1 MIKTRDK
8 HQISLFSAV
17 LLCCTCMVGSGW
29 LFSSQLVAQK
39 AGNYAFLSWIVAA
52 IIILGIGMCISS
64 VVSDHPH
71 RGATA
76 RMSAIS
82 HNATFGMPFAFANWF
97 SVAVVIATEAQATTQ
112 YLAPFLGKG
121 VMQNGALTLTGKAIG
136 IGLLCIYLLINWYG
150 LKLLSRINN
159 TITVLKIFTPVFV
172 IAILLASHVDI
183 SNFTHMNNTNYSPS
197 TILTAIVTSGMIY
210 AFNGFQVVASFA
222 SEIKNPK
229 KNIPLTILISV
240 GIVLAFYLLLQF
252 AFMAAIPKDMLTN
265 GWSGVN
271 MASPIVGL
279 TMVLG
284 LNFLTLL
291 LLSDSIIA
299 PSAVGYTY
307 LGTSSRMLF
316 AMSKEKQAPGF
327 LSRYINPRRGFSVP
341 SMMVNFTIAVLFLL
355 QAQSWAGL
363 MVIVTM
369 LHLIGFM
376 AAPVSMSA
384 LKPKTKP
391 FGLIIFVIITIL
403 MMTVPSHDIL
413 LSNLVIT
420 ALSVGYMVIH
430 GRQHIKESLLFGSP
444 TLIFFWL
451 IYFSHSMVI
460 AAILAVIFFLFVTH
474 SRYVDTCRQYKNK
487 HRENKHQTENDK
499 IENNAKTIQ
508 T

>member
-1 MIKTRDK
+1 M
-8 HQISLFSAV
+8 
-17 LLCCTCMVGSGW
+17 
-29 LFSSQLVAQK
+29 
-39 AGNYAFLSWIVAA
+39 
-52 IIILGIGMCISS
+52 
-64 VVSDHPH
+64 
-71 RGATA
+71 
-76 RMSAIS
+76 
-82 HNATFGMPFAFANWF
+82 
-97 SVAVVIATEAQATTQ
+97 VIATEAQATTQ

-121 VMQNGALTLTGKAIG
+121 VMQNGALTLTGKSIG
-136 IGLLCIYLLINWYG
+136 IGLLCLYLLINWYG

-183 SNFTHMNNTNYSPS
+183 SNFTQMSRYTYSPT
-197 TILTAIVTSGMIY
+197 TILTAIVSSGMIY

-229 KNIPLTILISV
+229 RNIPLTILISV

-252 AFMAAIPKDMLTN
+252 AFMAAIPKDMLSQ
-265 GWSGVN
+265 GWAGVN

-307 LGTSSRMLF
+307 LGTSSRMLY
-316 AMSKEKQAPGF
+316 AMSKEKQAPSF
-327 LSRYINPRRGFSVP
+327 LSRYINPNRGFSVP
-341 SMMVNFTIAVLFLL
+341 SMMLNFAIAVAFLL
-355 QAQSWAGL
+355 QAESWAGL

-403 MMTVPSHDIL
+403 MMTVPTHDIL

-420 ALSVGYMVIH
+420 ALSVSYMVIN
-430 GRQHIKESLLFGSP
+430 GRQHVKESLLFGGP

-451 IYFSHSMVI
+451 IYFSHSMII
-460 AAILAVIFFLFVTH
+460 AAILAILFFLFVTN
-474 SRYVDTCRQYKNK
+474 SRYVDTCKQF
-487 HRENKHQTENDK
+487 
-499 IENNAKTIQ
+499 
-508 T
+508 